1 MPSPE
6 ELIALFGDDFDDVL
20 RGLAQLPPE
29 ARELLEG
36 TMNKMLYDADVF
48 DSRVTKAI
56 RTQGAS
62 GMSAAAI
69 SAGLANDMATGG
81 PIFGEIRNT
90 IKGSLVEGISQTG
103 RAGSFEA
110 YDADDKTMFMWVTV
124 AGHKVCLDCAP
135 RGGQEKTL
143 KEWEQEGMPG
153 SGWSVC
159 KGYCYCI
166 LDPSGKISPRLQ
178 MEARD
183 AKKIQE
189 KGATARRVV
198 AAAGTMPWKPSMTT
212 KEAAEWAK
220 DSKFQ
225 GIRLHGTSPE
235 GLAGIKKSG
244 FDTTS
249 VRTGQIYGKGA
260 YSTKNPKVATAFA
273 SESGV
278 TMELMY
284 NVKNPFLLEAE
295 SFYDILGGA
304 IPANR
309 KFAGFKPGYNKHLG
323 RGKMNIFERYYNKIL
338 KKHPMKDFVTNKP
351 YNKQQMRD
359 RWFGSQSGFEKK
371 PWANQALDIG
381 NKWWN
386 YLDDLCVAGDKTALG
401 YVDDLIVGGKNNQQ
415 FHAEFPELWL
425 NFLKK
430 EGYDSIHV
438 KKVGGPIPNDITID
452 DYFIAFNKKSVTA
465 VIDD

>member
-189 KGATARRVV
+189 KGAT
-198 AAAGTMPWKPSMTT
+198 
-212 KEAAEWAK
+212 
-220 DSKFQ
+220 
-225 GIRLHGTSPE
+225 
-235 GLAGIKKSG
+235 
-244 FDTTS
+244 
-249 VRTGQIYGKGA
+249 
-260 YSTKNPKVATAFA
+260 
-273 SESGV
+273 
-278 TMELMY
+278 
-284 NVKNPFLLEAE
+284 
-295 SFYDILGGA
+295 ILGINLGG
-304 IPANR
+304 NSR
-309 KFAGFKPGYNKHLG
+309 TYNPLG
-323 RGKMNIFERYYNKIL
+323 IN
-338 KKHPMKDFVTNKP
+338 
-351 YNKQQMRD
+351 
-359 RWFGSQSGFEKK
+359 
-371 PWANQALDIG
+371 
-381 NKWWN
+381 
-386 YLDDLCVAGDKTALG
+386 
-401 YVDDLIVGGKNNQQ
+401 
-415 FHAEFPELWL
+415 
-425 NFLKK
+425 
-430 EGYDSIHV
+430 
-438 KKVGGPIPNDITID
+438 TI
-452 DYFIAFNKKSVTA
+452 AQT
-465 VIDD
+465 